1 MFLQIYDSPDMEAM
15 LADFTGRAEGVKF
28 GTNRHGFSV
37 LTVDRVPMPLSE
49 AFEVYEWPGT
59 PHVVV
64 SDNATE
70 TVWEGRLEDINII
83 AGGVSLAAFGY
94 QRALS
99 DVPYTALWS
108 KTGSGGWRPVP
119 DEEIPSRTP
128 DRYEMDNNNR
138 LYIAP
143 RKGETFGHAQHTG
156 TMVFMMP
163 HRGLTAARNFMAS
176 YDMRLPSG
184 WQFRVL
190 TYNEGFTSPTVVNTI
205 TATGSA
211 QSGSLNL
218 SINADYV
225 VVDVRNNTGSEMTI
239 SDETG
244 VNYLRLVDLLVK
256 ATGVG
261 TSIEA
266 RNLVYNIADYVAT
279 VNPAQ
284 IVNNYAN
291 YTAVG
296 TVLSDEL
303 YEDEFPDAI
312 LDRLALLHQCEW
324 RVWEGR
330 QLWFH
335 PAKVARREW
344 YVDVVEIVNLGRS
357 LDNVRNTAY
366 GIYRD
371 AGGRT
376 LRTLPASDPDS
387 QARYGIHRRGFVQA
401 QTTSVTEAETY
412 RDAFLDDRADDQAR
426 ARIVFDR
433 LYDATGTQWP
443 LWACRAG
450 DSITMRNLPP
460 TLSTEID
467 RIRTFMVGETD
478 FDADAGELSVS
489 PLEPTPSLVTLV
501 ARRGAGYRNPAS
513 RR

>member
-1 MFLQIYDSPDMEAM
+1 MTTPM
-15 LADFTGRAEGVKF
+15 ADFTDRAEGVKF
-28 GTNRHGFSV
+28 GTNRHGFDV
-37 LTVDRVPMPLSE
+37 LTVARVPMSLAE

-64 SDNATE
+64 SDNASA
-70 TVWEGRLEDINII
+70 TVWEGRLEDVNII
-83 AGGVSLAAFGY
+83 SGGVSLAAFGY

-108 KTGSGGWRPVP
+108 KTGSGGWRPVTG
-119 DEEIPSRTP
+119 EELSSRTP

-143 RKGETFGHAQHTG
+143 RKGEAFGHAQHMG

-163 HRGLTAARNFMAS
+163 HRGLKVARNFKAS
-176 YDMRLPSG
+176 YDMLLPSG
-184 WQFRVL
+184 WEFRVL
-190 TYNEGFTSPTVVNTI
+190 TYNEGFTSVTTVNTI
-205 TATGSA
+205 AATGSA
-211 QSGSLNL
+211 QSGTIDLN
-218 SINADYV
+218 INADYV
-225 VVDVRNNTGSEMTI
+225 VVDVRNNTGSGMTI

-244 VNYLRLVDLLVK
+244 VNYVRLTDLLVK

-261 TSIEA
+261 NSIEA

-279 VNPAQ
+279 VNPGQ

-312 LDRLALLHQCEW
+312 FDRLALLHQYEW

-335 PAKVARREW
+335 PAKVARRAW
-344 YVDVVEIVNLGRS
+344 YVDVVEILNLGRS
-357 LDNVRNTAY
+357 LDNVRNVSY
-366 GIYRD
+366 GVYRD

-376 LRTLPASDPDS
+376 LRTLPAADLDS
-387 QARYGIHRRGFVQA
+387 RARYALHRRGFVQA
-401 QTTSVTEAETY
+401 QTTSATEAETY
-412 RDAFLDDRADDQAR
+412 RDAFLADRADDQAR

-433 LYDATGTQWP
+433 LYDASGAQWP
-443 LWACRAG
+443 LWACRSG

-460 TLSTEID
+460 TLSSEID

-478 FDADAGELSVS
+478 FDADTGELSVA

-501 ARRGAGYRNPAS
+501 ARRASGANWNMG
-513 RR
+513 RRR